1 MISEKEF
8 LLKELL
14 LTCEDNNVRH
24 LMSEKGNIDKKIE
37 VLKKLKSGMKPKE
50 IGKDYREVLDKEKE
64 IWDT

>member
-1 MISEKEF
+1 
-8 LLKELL
+8 
-14 LTCEDNNVRH
+14 